1 MRKYEL
7 MIILPAEAEESHVVA
22 VVDRVKQSISADG
35 GEVGNIDRWGRRRL
49 AYEIDKQGEGFYV
62 VVEFTAL
69 PSSIVP
75 LERALTL
82 ADEVVRHKVV
92 AKAA

>member
-7 MIILPAEAEESHVVA
+7 MIILPAEAEESDVVT
-22 VVDRVKQSISADG
+22 VVDRIKQSIGGDG

-49 AYEIDKQGEGFYV
+49 AYEIDKRGEGFYV
-62 VVEFTAL
+62 VVDFTAE
-69 PSSIVP
+69 PTSIAP
-75 LERALTL
+75 LERVLSL